1 MVYWED
7 RKATEN
13 NIGKDK
19 YNSMELYIGGFAQG
33 KLEYVQNKKAEEA
46 IPIAM
51 VIDCAQPG
59 YQEMLQS
66 IDSKT
71 KNNSDDRNNIADAN
85 GILIINHLH
94 LWVKDLLR
102 EGMEEAAVQST
113 ILSWVA
119 THPNTILICDELGN
133 GIVPLEKMDRI
144 WREQTGRLTV
154 ELAKQAERVER
165 ILCGLGQRLK

>member
-1 MVYWED
+1 
-7 RKATEN
+7 
-13 NIGKDK
+13 
-19 YNSMELYIGGFAQG
+19 MELYIGGFAQG

-46 IPIAM
+46 TSIAM
-51 VIDCAQPG
+51 VIDCAQSD
-59 YQEMLQS
+59 YQKTLQS
-66 IDSKT
+66 IDNKI
-71 KNNSDDRNNIADAN
+71 KNENADVNNIANVND
-85 GILIINHLH
+85 IVIINHLH

-133 GIVPLEKMDRI
+133 GIVPLEKMERI
-144 WREQTGRLTV
+144 WREQTGRLMI

>member
-1 MVYWED
+1 
-7 RKATEN
+7 
-13 NIGKDK
+13 
-19 YNSMELYIGGFAQG
+19 MELYIGGFAQG

-46 IPIAM
+46 ISIAM

-59 YQEMLQS
+59 YQKALQS
-66 IDSKT
+66 IDNKT
-71 KNNSDDRNNIADAN
+71 KNENSDVNNIADAK
-85 GILIINHLH
+85 GIIIINHLH
-94 LWVKDLLR
+94 LWVKDLLHQ
-102 EGMEEAAVQST
+102 GTEETTVQSM

-119 THPNTILICDELGN
+119 THPNTIMICDELGN

>member
-1 MVYWED
+1 
-7 RKATEN
+7 
-13 NIGKDK
+13 
-19 YNSMELYIGGFAQG
+19 MELYIGGFAQG

-46 IPIAM
+46 ISIAM
-51 VIDCAQPG
+51 VIDCAQSD
-59 YQEMLQS
+59 YQKTLQS
-66 IDSKT
+66 IDNKI
-71 KNNSDDRNNIADAN
+71 KNENADVNNIANVND
-85 GILIINHLH
+85 IVIINHLH

-102 EGMEEAAVQST
+102 EGMEEAGVQST

-133 GIVPLEKMDRI
+133 GIVPLEKMERI
-144 WREQTGRLTV
+144 WREQTGRLMI

>member
-1 MVYWED
+1 
-7 RKATEN
+7 
-13 NIGKDK
+13 
-19 YNSMELYIGGFAQG
+19 MELYIGGFAQG

-46 IPIAM
+46 ISIAM
-51 VIDCAQPG
+51 VIDCAQSD
-59 YQEMLQS
+59 YQKTLQS
-66 IDSKT
+66 IDNKI
-71 KNNSDDRNNIADAN
+71 KNENADVNNIANVND
-85 GILIINHLH
+85 IVIINHLH

-144 WREQTGRLTV
+144 WREQTGRLMI
-154 ELAKQAERVER
+154 ELAGQAERVER

>member
-1 MVYWED
+1 
-7 RKATEN
+7 
-13 NIGKDK
+13 
-19 YNSMELYIGGFAQG
+19 MELYIGGFAQG

-46 IPIAM
+46 ISIAM
-51 VIDCAQPG
+51 VIDCEQSD
-59 YQEMLQS
+59 YQKTLQS
-66 IDSKT
+66 IDNKI
-71 KNNSDDRNNIADAN
+71 KNENADVNNIANVND
-85 GILIINHLH
+85 IVIINHLH

-102 EGMEEAAVQST
+102 EGMEESEVQLT

-133 GIVPLEKMDRI
+133 GIVPLEKMERI
-144 WREQTGRLTV
+144 WREQTGRLMI

>member
-1 MVYWED
+1 
-7 RKATEN
+7 
-13 NIGKDK
+13 
-19 YNSMELYIGGFAQG
+19 MELYIGGFAQG

-46 IPIAM
+46 ISIAM
-51 VIDCAQPG
+51 VIDCAQSD
-59 YQEMLQS
+59 YQKTLQS
-66 IDSKT
+66 IDNKI
-71 KNNSDDRNNIADAN
+71 KNENADVNNIANVND
-85 GILIINHLH
+85 IVIINHLH

-102 EGMEEAAVQST
+102 EGIEEAAVQST

-133 GIVPLEKMDRI
+133 GIVPLEKMERI
-144 WREQTGRLTV
+144 WREQTGRLMI

>member
-1 MVYWED
+1 
-7 RKATEN
+7 
-13 NIGKDK
+13 
-19 YNSMELYIGGFAQG
+19 MELYIGGFAQG

-46 IPIAM
+46 ISIAM
-51 VIDCAQPG
+51 VIDCAQSD
-59 YQEMLQS
+59 YQKTLQS
-66 IDSKT
+66 IDNKI
-71 KNNSDDRNNIADAN
+71 KNENADVNNIANVND
-85 GILIINHLH
+85 IVIINHLH

-102 EGMEEAAVQST
+102 EGMEESEVQLT

-133 GIVPLEKMDRI
+133 GIVPLEKMECI
-144 WREQTGRLTV
+144 WREQTGRLMI

>member
-1 MVYWED
+1 
-7 RKATEN
+7 
-13 NIGKDK
+13 
-19 YNSMELYIGGFAQG
+19 MELYIGGFAQG

-46 IPIAM
+46 ISIAM
-51 VIDCAQPG
+51 VIDCAQSD
-59 YQEMLQS
+59 YQKTLQS
-66 IDSKT
+66 IDNKI
-71 KNNSDDRNNIADAN
+71 KNENADVNNIANVND
-85 GILIINHLH
+85 IVIINHLH

-102 EGMEEAAVQST
+102 EGMEESEVQST

-144 WREQTGRLTV
+144 WREQTGRLMI
-154 ELAKQAERVER
+154 ELAGQAERVER

>member
-1 MVYWED
+1 
-7 RKATEN
+7 
-13 NIGKDK
+13 
-19 YNSMELYIGGFAQG
+19 MELYIGGFAQG

-46 IPIAM
+46 ISIAM
-51 VIDCAQPG
+51 VIDCAQSD
-59 YQEMLQS
+59 YQKTLQS
-66 IDSKT
+66 IDNKI
-71 KNNSDDRNNIADAN
+71 KNENADVNNIANVND
-85 GILIINHLH
+85 IVIINHLH

-102 EGMEEAAVQST
+102 EGMEESEVQST

-133 GIVPLEKMDRI
+133 GIVPLEKMERI
-144 WREQTGRLTV
+144 WREQTGRLMI

>member
-1 MVYWED
+1 
-7 RKATEN
+7 
-13 NIGKDK
+13 
-19 YNSMELYIGGFAQG
+19 MELYIGGFAQG

-46 IPIAM
+46 ISIAM
-51 VIDCAQPG
+51 VIDCAQSD
-59 YQEMLQS
+59 YQKTLQS
-66 IDSKT
+66 IDNKI
-71 KNNSDDRNNIADAN
+71 KNENADVNNIANVND
-85 GILIINHLH
+85 IVIINHLH
-94 LWVKDLLR
+94 MWVKDLLR
-102 EGMEEAAVQST
+102 EGMEESEVQST

-144 WREQTGRLTV
+144 WREQTGRLMI

>member
-1 MVYWED
+1 
-7 RKATEN
+7 
-13 NIGKDK
+13 
-19 YNSMELYIGGFAQG
+19 MELYIGGFAQG
-33 KLEYVQNKKAEEA
+33 KLEYVQNKKAEEV
-46 IPIAM
+46 ISIAM
-51 VIDCAQPG
+51 VIDCAQSD
-59 YQEMLQS
+59 YQKTLQS
-66 IDSKT
+66 IDNKI
-71 KNNSDDRNNIADAN
+71 KNENADVNNIANVND
-85 GILIINHLH
+85 IVIINHLH

-133 GIVPLEKMDRI
+133 GIVPLEKMERI
-144 WREQTGRLTV
+144 WREQTGRLMI

>member
-1 MVYWED
+1 
-7 RKATEN
+7 
-13 NIGKDK
+13 
-19 YNSMELYIGGFAQG
+19 MELYIGGFAQG

-46 IPIAM
+46 ISIAM
-51 VIDCAQPG
+51 VIDCAQSD
-59 YQEMLQS
+59 YQKTLQS
-66 IDSKT
+66 IDNKI
-71 KNNSDDRNNIADAN
+71 KNENADVNNIANVND
-85 GILIINHLH
+85 IVIINHLH

-119 THPNTILICDELGN
+119 THQNTILICDELGN
-133 GIVPLEKMDRI
+133 GIVPLEKMERI
-144 WREQTGRLTV
+144 WREQTGRLMI

>member
-1 MVYWED
+1 
-7 RKATEN
+7 
-13 NIGKDK
+13 
-19 YNSMELYIGGFAQG
+19 MELYIGGFAQG

-46 IPIAM
+46 ISIAM
-51 VIDCAQPG
+51 VIDCAQSD
-59 YQEMLQS
+59 YQKTLQS
-66 IDSKT
+66 IDNKI
-71 KNNSDDRNNIADAN
+71 KNENADVNNIANVND
-85 GILIINHLH
+85 IVIINHLH
-94 LWVKDLLR
+94 MWVKDLLR

-144 WREQTGRLTV
+144 WREQTGRLMI

>member
-1 MVYWED
+1 
-7 RKATEN
+7 
-13 NIGKDK
+13 
-19 YNSMELYIGGFAQG
+19 MELYIGGFAQG

-46 IPIAM
+46 ISIAM
-51 VIDCAQPG
+51 VIDCAQSD
-59 YQEMLQS
+59 YQKTLQS
-66 IDSKT
+66 IDNKI
-71 KNNSDDRNNIADAN
+71 KNENADVNNIANVND
-85 GILIINHLH
+85 IVIINHLH

-144 WREQTGRLTV
+144 WREQTGRLMI